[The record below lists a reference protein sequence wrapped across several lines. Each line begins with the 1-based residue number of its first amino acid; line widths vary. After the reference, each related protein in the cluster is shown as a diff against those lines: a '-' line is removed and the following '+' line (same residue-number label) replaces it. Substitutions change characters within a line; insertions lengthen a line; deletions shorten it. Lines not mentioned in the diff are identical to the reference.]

1 MGLTTWRDAPD
12 GKIIKTD
19 VTVAKNY
26 LTEEE
31 LGQLNRMV
39 TSYLDYAETMAMRH
53 IPLTMHDWETRLSAF
68 INMFEYG
75 ELKDAGKVSAEIA
88 RLHAESEFEKFRII
102 QDRQFLSDFD
112 KFLLELENS
121 SKQDGESH

>member
-75 ELKDAGKVSAEIA
+75 ELLLRHENFSVSYP
-88 RLHAESEFEKFRII
+88 
-102 QDRQFLSDFD
+102 FLA
-112 KFLLELENS
+112 
-121 SKQDGESH
+121 

>member
-1 MGLTTWRDAPD
+1 MA
-12 GKIIKTD
+12 
-19 VTVAKNY
+19 
-26 LTEEE
+26 
-31 LGQLNRMV
+31 

-75 ELKDAGKVSAEIA
+75 ELKDADKVSAEIA